1 LKRSDAWSPTAFASS
16 GGNLWCGWGRGEP
29 LDGVMIFN
37 PVGNRIGKIDLPARC
52 ASIREFCAGPGWLS
66 RHRVPVFRDV
76 AELKLRVFISPL
88 S

>member
-37 PVGNRIGKIDLPARC
+37 PAGNRIGKIDLPARC
-52 ASIREFCAGPGWLS
+52 ASIREFARGLDRYPDTAHQFFVTS
-66 RHRVPVFRDV
+66 RN
-76 AELKLRVFISPL
+76 
-88 S
+88 